1 MLYLFGISKKRAF
14 RICMGQGVVGD
25 HIFVEIRA
33 QVGHFQDF
41 GLSLQNTQVT
51 NWGLGENRA

>member
-14 RICMGQGVVGD
+14 RICMGWGGGRRPYIFGNQGTM
-25 HIFVEIRA
+25 FC
-33 QVGHFQDF
+33 FQDF
-41 GLSLQNTQVT
+41 GLFVQNTQDT